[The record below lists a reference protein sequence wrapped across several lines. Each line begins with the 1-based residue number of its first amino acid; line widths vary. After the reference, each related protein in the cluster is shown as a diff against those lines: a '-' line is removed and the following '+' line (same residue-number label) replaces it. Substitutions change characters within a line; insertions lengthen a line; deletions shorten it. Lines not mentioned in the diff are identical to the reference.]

1 MSHVCGEPQLPVSL
15 REPGKSVTRWK
26 SRLSAIWRSGS
37 EKGSEPGGS
46 YMGRRMF
53 SQSADLFLNAGVEN
67 RACAKRNV
75 VHRLGSHRS

>member
-15 REPGKSVTRWK
+15 REPGVCLKGERADSVLFGGAGRE
-26 SRLSAIWRSGS
+26 RLRAGASTWEG
-37 EKGSEPGGS
+37 EP
-46 YMGRRMF
+46 
-53 SQSADLFLNAGVEN
+53 ADAFLNVRVEN